1 MIREH
6 ERLQGVTLPPLGGG
20 RDFLLVTKTL
30 LFSGQQS
37 PTADGNYVLAARD
50 KATGEVV
57 AEILLPAR
65 VIGSPMTYETGG
77 KQYIAMTVRTIP
89 PELVAVALP

>member
-1 MIREH
+1 M
-6 ERLQGVTLPPLGGG
+6 PPLGGG

-37 PTADGNYVLAARD
+37 PTVDGNYVLAARD
-50 KATGEVV
+50 KATGDVV
-57 AEILLPAR
+57 AEIPLPAR
-65 VIGSPMTYETGG
+65 VIGSPMSYETGG
-77 KQYIAMTVRTIP
+77 KQYIAMTVRTVP